1 MNREFCGVVAGA
13 FPAAGEQMPAGAG
26 PDGLEGPVGGVPE
39 PADSTPSSSEV
50 RC

>member
-1 MNREFCGVVAGA
+1 MNGKFCGVVGGA
-13 FPAAGEQMPAGAG
+13 FPSAGEQMPAGVGA
-26 PDGLEGPVGGVPE
+26 DGLEGPVGGGPE